1 MIKITWHFGEPPENM
16 TVRQVYAIVF
26 DQTGRTLL
34 KTEKID
40 NKVVY
45 GMIGGNS

>member
-1 MIKITWHFGEPPENM
+1 MIKIAWHFGEPPENM

-34 KTEKID
+34 KNRTNRQQTSIRND
-40 NKVVY
+40 WW
-45 GMIGGNS
+45 NS